1 MPRPSPLQGAVP
13 GLASEAAGG
22 QGHPATDPPRHR
34 PGDSRGGRRNPRGRG
49 DQRDATQP
57 PSPGPAAARGALGS
71 GSPRA
76 PSGLPP
82 GPAGPAAIAT
92 PRPPRSL
99 FESAGAPALFA
110 PAAAPPME
118 TRSPALAPPPTAAG
132 RLAAQSAAPS
142 LRRSG
147 QSEQALA
154 PLPSPP
160 SPLVSSD
167 RRTERLSNE
176 KEGLVPARPIEAG
189 AGWWPASRAVG
200 GGAARSSSGAVGPAG
215 RAALDSYFQVSRTQE
230 PATGPVPHL
239 EPSHI
244 VRDNQEHSSDEAI
257 VVSSSDSS
265 SSAEEEEVVEAAAP
279 LLPSAQETPPA
290 ASSGVSSQVQADPPQ
305 ALSQASAEHG
315 SQEGEEAEVQQKQR
329 TPLKKLEPSVPVVP
343 PDEEEGDTC
352 AICFEQWTNAGD
364 HRLSALRCGHLFG
377 YTCIERWLKG
387 QAGKCPQCNKKA
399 KRSDIVILYARTL
412 KALDT
417 SEQERMKS
425 SLEKEQMLRRQAELE
440 SAQSRLQLQVLTD
453 ECSKLRKQVQELKAL
468 VAQHNASASQQP
480 GSSRTCPPGGLPSSQ
495 SQRKYHLEKVFVVSQ
510 TGNCRVMAYC
520 DSLSCLVVSQPSPQS
535 TFIPGCGVKM
545 MSVANLKSSQY
556 IPIHSKQIRGLAF
569 GSRADGLLLSAAL
582 DNTLK
587 LTSLAT
593 NTVVQTYNAGRPVW
607 SCCWCLDD
615 ANYIYAGLVNGSI
628 MIYDLRDTNSHVQ
641 ELVPQKSRCPMVSLS
656 YLPRMAS
663 ASLPYGGILA
673 GTLEGACFWE
683 QKADNSYRP
692 HHLPL
697 EPGGCI
703 DIQTEISTRHC
714 LATYRPSKNNPCVR
728 CVMME
733 LTCSPLTEA
742 SEDVVCS
749 SNPVQTFSA
758 GPTCKLLTKNA
769 IFQSPEEDGSVFV
782 CAGDEASNSALLW
795 DAGSGSLLQKLQADL
810 PVLDI
815 CPLEVNQTHL
825 LATLTEKTVKLY
837 KWQ

>member
-1 MPRPSPLQGAVP
+1 MAQEEMEVDLQPVAGYSVETLQTLAPEPSGHAALSSHVPMLSEGGGSAAALPADDAVVTANA
-13 GLASEAAGG
+13 GTAREAAAEPDPPPN
-22 QGHPATDPPRHR
+22 PAT
-34 PGDSRGGRRNPRGRG
+34 
-49 DQRDATQP
+49 
-57 PSPGPAAARGALGS
+57 
-71 GSPRA
+71 A
-76 PSGLPP
+76 PSGLQRLQGVFELYQPLP
-82 GPAGPAAIAT
+82 VPQLT
-92 PRPPRSL
+92 QRPQARRARRQQRVGGSQRTI
-99 FESAGAPALFA
+99 SARPAL
-110 PAAAPPME
+110 
-118 TRSPALAPPPTAAG
+118 
-132 RLAAQSAAPS
+132 
-142 LRRSG
+142 
-147 QSEQALA
+147 
-154 PLPSPP
+154 
-160 SPLVSSD
+160 D
-167 RRTERLSNE
+167 H
-176 KEGLVPARPIEAG
+176 
-189 AGWWPASRAVG
+189 
-200 GGAARSSSGAVGPAG
+200 
-215 RAALDSYFQVSRTQE
+215 YFQLSRTQE
-230 PATGPVPHL
+230 PAAGPLPHL
-239 EPSHI
+239 EPPRIARDTQEQRPDEI
-244 VRDNQEHSSDEAI
+244 VEVSD
-257 VVSSSDSS
+257 SDSS
-265 SSAEEEEVVEAAAP
+265 TSEEEEEAVEAAAP

-290 ASSGVSSQVQADPPQ
+290 ASSGGLCFSSQVQEGPP
-305 ALSQASAEHG
+305 QASAEHE
-315 SQEGEEAEVQQKQR
+315 SLEDEAEAQQKQT
-329 TPLKKLEPSVPVVP
+329 TPQKKLGPSVPVAP
-343 PDEEEGDTC
+343 GDEEEGDTC

-417 SEQERMKS
+417 SEQERMRS

-468 VAQHNASASQQP
+468 VSQYNAGASQQP
-480 GSSRTCPPGGLPSSQ
+480 GSSRTCLPGSLPSSQ
-495 SQRKYHLEKVFVVSQ
+495 SQRKYHLEKVFLVSQ

-545 MSVANLKSSQY
+545 MSLANLKSSQY
-556 IPIHSKQIRGLAF
+556 VPIHSKQIRGLAF
-569 GSRADGLLLSAAL
+569 GTRADGLLLSAAL
-582 DNTLK
+582 DSTLK

-615 ANYIYAGLVNGSI
+615 TNYVYAGLVNGSI

-683 QKADNSYRP
+683 QKAGNSYRP
-692 HHLPL
+692 HYLPL

-703 DIQTEISTRHC
+703 DLQTEINTRHC
-714 LATYRPSKNNPCVR
+714 LATYRPGKNNPCVR

-733 LTCSPLTEA
+733 LTCSPLTET

-749 SNPVQTFSA
+749 SNPIQTFSA

-769 IFQSPEEDGSVFV
+769 IFQSPENDGSVFV

-795 DAGSGSLLQKLQADL
+795 DAGSGSLLQKLPADL

-825 LATLTEKTVKLY
+825 LATLTEKMVNIY

>member
-1 MPRPSPLQGAVP
+1 MAQEEMEVDLQPVADDPAENHGTLPPEPSGHTTVLSSEGGGVTIISDDEDEAVGASSTGTRLAATRPNHPANPSRLQRFPGLLDQLPLVP
-13 GLASEAAGG
+13 GPQAVARPQVRRARRQQSIGGSQRTVSARASLVRFFQISMSQVQATTPAARLEPSHVAGSNQEEGSPETELSGSASSASEEEEEEEA
-22 QGHPATDPPRHR
+22 
-34 PGDSRGGRRNPRGRG
+34 
-49 DQRDATQP
+49 
-57 PSPGPAAARGALGS
+57 
-71 GSPRA
+71 
-76 PSGLPP
+76 
-82 GPAGPAAIAT
+82 
-92 PRPPRSL
+92 
-99 FESAGAPALFA
+99 E
-110 PAAAPPME
+110 AAAPP
-118 TRSPALAPPPTAAG
+118 SPA
-132 RLAAQSAAPS
+132 
-142 LRRSG
+142 
-147 QSEQALA
+147 
-154 PLPSPP
+154 
-160 SPLVSSD
+160 
-167 RRTERLSNE
+167 
-176 KEGLVPARPIEAG
+176 
-189 AGWWPASRAVG
+189 
-200 GGAARSSSGAVGPAG
+200 
-215 RAALDSYFQVSRTQE
+215 
-230 PATGPVPHL
+230 
-239 EPSHI
+239 
-244 VRDNQEHSSDEAI
+244 
-257 VVSSSDSS
+257 
-265 SSAEEEEVVEAAAP
+265 
-279 LLPSAQETPPA
+279 AQETPAA
-290 ASSGVSSQVQADPPQ
+290 ASSVSSQAQAELP
-305 ALSQASAEHG
+305 QASAGHG
-315 SQEGEEAEVQQKQR
+315 SYEDEGAEVQQKQR
-329 TPLKKLEPSVPVVP
+329 SPLKEPEPSVPVAP
-343 PDEEEGDTC
+343 LEEEEGDTC

-377 YTCIERWLKG
+377 YTCIERWLRG

-399 KRSDIVILYARTL
+399 KRSDIVVLYARTL

-417 SEQERMKS
+417 SEQERMKRS
-425 SLEKEQMLRRQAELE
+425 IEKEQMLRRQAELE

-453 ECSKLRKQVQELKAL
+453 ECSKLRRQVQELKAL
-468 VAQHNASASQQP
+468 VAQHSVSASQQP
-480 GSSRTCPPGGLPSSQ
+480 GSFRTGFTGGLPCSQ
-495 SQRKYHLEKVFVVSQ
+495 SQRKYHLEKAFLVSQ
-510 TGNCRVMAYC
+510 AGNCRVMAYC
-520 DSLSCLVVSQPSPQS
+520 DSLGCLVVSQPSPQS

-582 DNTLK
+582 DSTLK

-593 NTVVQTYNAGRPVW
+593 NTVVQTYNTGRPVW

-615 ANYIYAGLVNGSI
+615 TNYIYAGLVNGSI

-683 QKADNSYRP
+683 QKAGNSYRP
-692 HHLPL
+692 HHLLL

-703 DIQTEISTRHC
+703 DIQTEINTRHC

-769 IFQSPEEDGSVFV
+769 IFQSPEEDGSIFV
-782 CAGDEASNSALLW
+782 CAGDEASNSAMLW

-815 CPLEVNQTHL
+815 CPLEVNQSHL
-825 LATLTEKTVKLY
+825 LATLTEKMVNIY

>member
-1 MPRPSPLQGAVP
+1 MELLQSRLPPIGTGRRRREGGSHSLFGPSRNAPKFHEMAQEEMEVDLQPVVNYSLENQGMLPAEPAAHTALSSQAPVLSSGGSSTIVLSDDEEVVTVSTADATREAAADPDQQANPPSALIGLLRLQGA
-13 GLASEAAGG
+13 S
-22 QGHPATDPPRHR
+22 DPH
-34 PGDSRGGRRNPRGRG
+34 
-49 DQRDATQP
+49 QLL
-57 PSPGPAAARGALGS
+57 PGPQVAQRPRVRRARRQ
-71 GSPRA
+71 PR
-76 PSGLPP
+76 
-82 GPAGPAAIAT
+82 
-92 PRPPRSL
+92 
-99 FESAGAPALFA
+99 
-110 PAAAPPME
+110 
-118 TRSPALAPPPTAAG
+118 
-132 RLAAQSAAPS
+132 
-142 LRRSG
+142 
-147 QSEQALA
+147 
-154 PLPSPP
+154 
-160 SPLVSSD
+160 
-167 RRTERLSNE
+167 
-176 KEGLVPARPIEAG
+176 
-189 AGWWPASRAVG
+189 VG
-200 GGAARSSSGAVGPAG
+200 GSQRTVSA
-215 RAALDSYFQVSRTQE
+215 RAALDSYFQISRTQE
-230 PATGPVPHL
+230 PAAISGSHL
-239 EPSHI
+239 EPSHTMGSS
-244 VRDNQEHSSDEAI
+244 QEHRLQITELQ
-257 VVSSSDSS
+257 SSDSDS
-265 SSAEEEEVVEAAAP
+265 STSEEEEEVETAAP
-279 LLPSAQETPPA
+279 LPPA
-290 ASSGVSSQVQADPPQ
+290 AQQTPAAASSVSSQDQAELPQTLPQ
-305 ALSQASAEHG
+305 APAEHG
-315 SQEGEEAEVQQKQR
+315 NREDEELEAQQKQR
-329 TPLKKLEPSVPVVP
+329 TPPKKQETPIPAAALE
-343 PDEEEGDTC
+343 EEEGDTC
-352 AICFEQWTNAGD
+352 AICFEPWTNAGD

-377 YTCIERWLKG
+377 YTCIDRWLKG

-399 KRSDIVILYARTL
+399 KRSDIVVLYARTL

-425 SLEKEQMLRRQAELE
+425 SLEKEQKLRRQAELE

-468 VAQHNASASQQP
+468 VAQHNVSTSKQP
-480 GSSRTCPPGGLPSSQ
+480 GSSRTCFPGGLPSSQ

-510 TGNCRVMAYC
+510 AGNCRVMAYC

-593 NTVVQTYNAGRPVW
+593 NTVVQTYNTGRPVW

-615 ANYIYAGLVNGSI
+615 TNYIYAGLVNGSI

-683 QKADNSYRP
+683 QKAGNSYRP
-692 HHLPL
+692 HHLLL

-703 DIQTEISTRHC
+703 DIRAEATTRHC
-714 LATYRPSKNNPCVR
+714 LATYRPSKSNPCVR
-728 CVMME
+728 CVLME

-769 IFQSPEEDGSVFV
+769 IFQSPEEDGSIFV
-782 CAGDEASNSALLW
+782 CAGDEASNSAMLW

-815 CPLEVNQTHL
+815 CPVEVNQTHL
-825 LATLTEKTVKLY
+825 LATLTEKAVKLY

>member
-1 MPRPSPLQGAVP
+1 MAQEEMEVDLQPVAGYAVESLRTLPTEPSGPAAPSSSGPALSEGGGSDAVLPDDDAVVIPNAGTTREAADEPDRQLNSASAVNGLQRLQGAFDPYRPLLVP
-13 GLASEAAGG
+13 
-22 QGHPATDPPRHR
+22 QV
-34 PGDSRGGRRNPRGRG
+34 
-49 DQRDATQP
+49 
-57 PSPGPAAARGALGS
+57 
-71 GSPRA
+71 
-76 PSGLPP
+76 
-82 GPAGPAAIAT
+82 T
-92 PRPPRSL
+92 PRLP
-99 FESAGAPALFA
+99 
-110 PAAAPPME
+110 
-118 TRSPALAPPPTAAG
+118 
-132 RLAAQSAAPS
+132 
-142 LRRSG
+142 LRRARRQQRISRS
-147 QSEQALA
+147 QRT
-154 PLPSPP
+154 
-160 SPLVSSD
+160 VS
-167 RRTERLSNE
+167 
-176 KEGLVPARPIEAG
+176 A
-189 AGWWPASRAVG
+189 
-200 GGAARSSSGAVGPAG
+200 
-215 RAALDSYFQVSRTQE
+215 RAALDSYFQLSRTQAQ
-230 PATGPVPHL
+230 ATGPAQHL
-239 EPSHI
+239 DPSHI
-244 VRDNQEHSSDEAI
+244 ARGNQEHSSDEVIA
-257 VVSSSDSS
+257 VSDTDSS
-265 SSAEEEEVVEAAAP
+265 TSEEEEETGEAAAP
-279 LLPSAQETPPA
+279 LLPTAPEAPA
-290 ASSGVSSQVQADPPQ
+290 AADLGVSSQVQAEPPQ
-305 ALSQASAEHG
+305 ALSQAPAEHQ
-315 SQEGEEAEVQQKQR
+315 SQESEEAEVQQKQR
-329 TPLKKLEPSVPVVP
+329 TPLKQPEPTVPVAP
-343 PDEEEGDTC
+343 LDEEEGDTC
-352 AICFEQWTNAGD
+352 TICFEQWTNAGD

-377 YTCIERWLKG
+377 YTCIERWLRG

-417 SEQERMKS
+417 SEKERMKS

-480 GSSRTCPPGGLPSSQ
+480 GSSHTCLPGSLPSSQ
-495 SQRKYHLEKVFVVSQ
+495 SQRKYHMEKVFVVSQ
-510 TGNCRVMAYC
+510 AGNCRVMAYC
-520 DSLSCLVVSQPSPQS
+520 DALSCLVVSQPSPQS

-569 GSRADGLLLSAAL
+569 GRRTDGLLLSAAL

-593 NTVVQTYNAGRPVW
+593 NTVVQTYNTGRPVW

-615 ANYIYAGLVNGSI
+615 TNYIYAGLVNGSI

-683 QKADNSYRP
+683 QKAGNSYRP

-703 DIQTEISTRHC
+703 DIQTEIITRHC

-749 SNPVQTFSA
+749 SNPIQTFSA

-782 CAGDEASNSALLW
+782 CAGDEASNSAMLW

-825 LATLTEKTVKLY
+825 LATLTEKMVKLY

>member
-1 MPRPSPLQGAVP
+1 MAQEEMEVDLQPVNGYSVETLRTLAPEPSGHAVLSSHVPVLGEGGGSGAALPADDAVITP
-13 GLASEAAGG
+13 NAGTTREAAAE
-22 QGHPATDPPRHR
+22 PDP
-34 PGDSRGGRRNPRGRG
+34 
-49 DQRDATQP
+49 P
-57 PSPGPAAARGALGS
+57 PSPAT
-71 GSPRA
+71 A
-76 PSGLPP
+76 PSELQ
-82 GPAGPAAIAT
+82 
-92 PRPPRSL
+92 
-99 FESAGAPALFA
+99 
-110 PAAAPPME
+110 
-118 TRSPALAPPPTAAG
+118 
-132 RLAAQSAAPS
+132 RLQGVFD
-142 LRRSG
+142 LY
-147 QSEQALA
+147 Q
-154 PLPSPP
+154 PLPVPQLTQRPQVTRAQRLQRIGGSQ
-160 SPLVSSD
+160 
-167 RRTERLSNE
+167 RTIS
-176 KEGLVPARPIEAG
+176 A
-189 AGWWPASRAVG
+189 
-200 GGAARSSSGAVGPAG
+200 
-215 RAALDSYFQVSRTQE
+215 RAALDHYFQLSRTQE
-230 PATGPVPHL
+230 PAAGPVPHL
-239 EPSHI
+239 EPPQI
-244 VRDNQEHSSDEAI
+244 ARDTQEQRPDEVVEVSD
-257 VVSSSDSS
+257 SDSS
-265 SSAEEEEVVEAAAP
+265 TSEEEEEEAVEAAAP

-290 ASSGVSSQVQADPPQ
+290 ASSRVSSQVQAEPP
-305 ALSQASAEHG
+305 QASAERE
-315 SQEGEEAEVQQKQR
+315 SLEDDAEVQQKQT
-329 TPLKKLEPSVPVVP
+329 TPQRKLGPSVAVAPL
-343 PDEEEGDTC
+343 DEEEGDTC

-417 SEQERMKS
+417 TEQERMRS
-425 SLEKEQMLRRQAELE
+425 SLQKEQMLRRQAELE

-468 VAQHNASASQQP
+468 VSQYNVSASQQP
-480 GSSRTCPPGGLPSSQ
+480 GSSRTCLPGSLPSSQ
-495 SQRKYHLEKVFVVSQ
+495 SQRKYHLEKVFLVSQ
-510 TGNCRVMAYC
+510 AGNCRVMAYC

-545 MSVANLKSSQY
+545 MSLANLKSNQY

-569 GSRADGLLLSAAL
+569 GTRADGLLLSAAL
-582 DNTLK
+582 DSTLK

-607 SCCWCLDD
+607 SCCWCLDNT
-615 ANYIYAGLVNGSI
+615 NYVYAGLVNGSI

-683 QKADNSYRP
+683 QKAGNSYRP

-703 DIQTEISTRHC
+703 DLQTEINTRHC
-714 LATYRPSKNNPCVR
+714 LATYRPGKNNPCVR

-769 IFQSPEEDGSVFV
+769 IFQSPENDGSVFV

-795 DAGSGSLLQKLQADL
+795 DAGSGSLLQKLPADL

-825 LATLTEKTVKLY
+825 LATLTEKVVNIY

>member
-1 MPRPSPLQGAVP
+1 MAQEEMEVDLQPVAGYPVENLRTLPTEPSGHAALSSSAPILGEGGGSTAVLPADDAVVILNAGTTSEAAAEPDPQLSPATALNGLQRLQGAFD
-13 GLASEAAGG
+13 LY
-22 QGHPATDPPRHR
+22 Q
-34 PGDSRGGRRNPRGRG
+34 
-49 DQRDATQP
+49 
-57 PSPGPAAARGALGS
+57 
-71 GSPRA
+71 
-76 PSGLPP
+76 
-82 GPAGPAAIAT
+82 
-92 PRPPRSL
+92 
-99 FESAGAPALFA
+99 
-110 PAAAPPME
+110 
-118 TRSPALAPPPTAAG
+118 
-132 RLAAQSAAPS
+132 
-142 LRRSG
+142 
-147 QSEQALA
+147 
-154 PLPSPP
+154 PLPVPQVTQRPRVRRARRQQRIGGSQRT
-160 SPLVSSD
+160 VS
-167 RRTERLSNE
+167 T
-176 KEGLVPARPIEAG
+176 
-189 AGWWPASRAVG
+189 
-200 GGAARSSSGAVGPAG
+200 

-230 PATGPVPHL
+230 PATGRVPRL
-239 EPSHI
+239 EPLRI
-244 VRDNQEHSSDEAI
+244 VRDNQEHSSDET
-257 VVSSSDSS
+257 VELSDSDSS
-265 SSAEEEEVVEAAAP
+265 ASAEEEEVVEEAVEAAAP
-279 LLPSAQETPPA
+279 LLPSAQEMPPA
-290 ASSGVSSQVQADPPQ
+290 ASSGVSSQVQAELPQ

-315 SQEGEEAEVQQKQR
+315 SHEDEEAEVQQKQR
-329 TPLKKLEPSVPVVP
+329 TPLKKLEPPVCVTP
-343 PDEEEGDTC
+343 LDEEEGDTC
-352 AICFEQWTNAGD
+352 AICFEQWTNAGN

-387 QAGKCPQCNKKA
+387 QTGKCPQCNKKA

-468 VAQHNASASQQP
+468 VAQHNVSASQQP
-480 GSSRTCPPGGLPSSQ
+480 GSSRTCLPSSLPSSQ

-593 NTVVQTYNAGRPVW
+593 NTVVQTYNTGRPVW

-615 ANYIYAGLVNGSI
+615 TNYVYAGLVNGSI

-673 GTLEGACFWE
+673 GSLEGACFWE
-683 QKADNSYRP
+683 HKAGNSYRP

-703 DIQTEISTRHC
+703 DIQMEITTRHC

-742 SEDVVCS
+742 SEDAVCS

-769 IFQSPEEDGSVFV
+769 IFQSPEEDGSIFV

-825 LATLTEKTVKLY
+825 LATLTEKMVKIY

>member
-1 MPRPSPLQGAVP
+1 MAQEEMEVDLQPVAGYSVENLGTLPTEPSDHTALSSSDPVLGEGGGRVTVPPADDAVVIPNAGATREAAAEPDQQLSPASALNRLQRLQGPFDAYWQLPVP
-13 GLASEAAGG
+13 QVAQRPRVRRARRQQRIGG
-22 QGHPATDPPRHR
+22 
-34 PGDSRGGRRNPRGRG
+34 S
-49 DQRDATQP
+49 QRT
-57 PSPGPAAARGALGS
+57 
-71 GSPRA
+71 
-76 PSGLPP
+76 
-82 GPAGPAAIAT
+82 I
-92 PRPPRSL
+92 
-99 FESAGAPALFA
+99 SA
-110 PAAAPPME
+110 
-118 TRSPALAPPPTAAG
+118 
-132 RLAAQSAAPS
+132 
-142 LRRSG
+142 
-147 QSEQALA
+147 
-154 PLPSPP
+154 
-160 SPLVSSD
+160 
-167 RRTERLSNE
+167 
-176 KEGLVPARPIEAG
+176 
-189 AGWWPASRAVG
+189 
-200 GGAARSSSGAVGPAG
+200 
-215 RAALDSYFQVSRTQE
+215 RAALDSYFQLSRTQE
-230 PATGPVPHL
+230 PATGPVL
-239 EPSHI
+239 RLDPSHI
-244 VRDNQEHSSDEAI
+244 ARDNQQHSSHEAI
-257 VVSSSDSS
+257 EVSDSDSS
-265 SSAEEEEVVEAAAP
+265 TSAEEEEAVEAAAP

-290 ASSGVSSQVQADPPQ
+290 ASSGVSSQVQAEPSQ

-315 SQEGEEAEVQQKQR
+315 SREDEEAEVKQKQR
-329 TPLKKLEPSVPVVP
+329 TPLKKLEPSVPVAP
-343 PDEEEGDTC
+343 LDEEEGDTC

-468 VAQHNASASQQP
+468 VAQHNVSASQQP
-480 GSSRTCPPGGLPSSQ
+480 GSSRTRLPGCLPSSQ

-569 GSRADGLLLSAAL
+569 SSRADGLLLSAAL

-593 NTVVQTYNAGRPVW
+593 NSVVQTYNTGRPVW

-615 ANYIYAGLVNGSI
+615 TNYIYAGLVNGSI

-683 QKADNSYRP
+683 QKAGNSYRP

-733 LTCSPLTEA
+733 LTSSPLTET

-749 SNPVQTFSA
+749 SHPVQTFSA

-815 CPLEVNQTHL
+815 CPLEVNQTHF
-825 LATLTEKTVKLY
+825 LATLTEKMVKIY

>member
-1 MPRPSPLQGAVP
+1 MAQEEMEVDLQPVSGYSVETLGTLAQEPSGHTELSSHIPVLGEGGGSAAALPADRAVVTP
-13 GLASEAAGG
+13 NAATTGEAAAEPDL
-22 QGHPATDPPRHR
+22 QTAPAT
-34 PGDSRGGRRNPRGRG
+34 
-49 DQRDATQP
+49 
-57 PSPGPAAARGALGS
+57 
-71 GSPRA
+71 A
-76 PSGLPP
+76 PSGLQ
-82 GPAGPAAIAT
+82 
-92 PRPPRSL
+92 
-99 FESAGAPALFA
+99 
-110 PAAAPPME
+110 
-118 TRSPALAPPPTAAG
+118 
-132 RLAAQSAAPS
+132 RLQGTFD
-142 LRRSG
+142 LN
-147 QSEQALA
+147 Q
-154 PLPSPP
+154 PLPVPQLTQRP
-160 SPLVSSD
+160 QV
-167 RRTERLSNE
+167 RRTHRQQ
-176 KEGLVPARPIEAG
+176 RI
-189 AGWWPASRAVG
+189 G
-200 GGAARSSSGAVGPAG
+200 GSQRTIST
-215 RAALDSYFQVSRTQE
+215 RAALDRYFQLSRTQE
-230 PATGPVPHL
+230 PSAGAVPHL
-239 EPSHI
+239 EFPSI
-244 VRDNQEHSSDEAI
+244 ARDTQEQRPVETI
-257 VVSSSDSS
+257 EVSNSDSS
-265 SSAEEEEVVEAAAP
+265 TEEEEEEAVEAAAP
-279 LLPSAQETPPA
+279 PLPSAQETPA
-290 ASSGVSSQVQADPPQ
+290 VSSGVSSQVQAEPPQ
-305 ALSQASAEHG
+305 ALSQASAEHE
-315 SQEGEEAEVQQKQR
+315 SHEDEAEVQQKQT
-329 TPLKKLEPSVPVVP
+329 TPRKELEPSVAVAPQ
-343 PDEEEGDTC
+343 DEEEGDTC

-377 YTCIERWLKG
+377 YTCIERWLRG

-417 SEQERMKS
+417 SEQERMRS

-468 VAQHNASASQQP
+468 VAQYNVSTLQQP
-480 GSSRTCPPGGLPSSQ
+480 GSSRSCLAGSLPSSQ
-495 SQRKYHLEKVFVVSQ
+495 SQHKYHLEKAFLVSQ

-545 MSVANLKSSQY
+545 MSLANLKSCQY

-569 GSRADGLLLSAAL
+569 GTRADGLLLSAAL
-582 DNTLK
+582 DSTLK

-615 ANYIYAGLVNGSI
+615 TNYVYAGLVNGSI

-683 QKADNSYRP
+683 QRAGNSYRP

-703 DIQTEISTRHC
+703 DLQTEINTRHC
-714 LATYRPSKNNPCVR
+714 LATYRPGKNNPCVR

-733 LTCSPLTEA
+733 LTCSPLTEG

-749 SNPVQTFSA
+749 SNPVQTFNA
-758 GPTCKLLTKNA
+758 GPACKLLTKNA

-795 DAGSGSLLQKLQADL
+795 DAGSGSLLQKLPADL

-815 CPLEVNQTHL
+815 CPLEVNQTHF
-825 LATLTEKTVKLY
+825 LATLTEKMVNIY

>member
-1 MPRPSPLQGAVP
+1 MAQEEMEVDLQPVAGYSVENLRTLPTEPSGHAALSSPAPVLGEGGGSVTVLPADDAVVIPNAGTTREAAAEPDPQLSSASAINGLQRLQGAFDLYRPLPVP
-13 GLASEAAGG
+13 WVT
-22 QGHPATDPPRHR
+22 QRPRVR
-34 PGDSRGGRRNPRGRG
+34 TARRQ
-49 DQRDATQP
+49 QRI
-57 PSPGPAAARGALGS
+57 S
-71 GSPRA
+71 GS
-76 PSGLPP
+76 
-82 GPAGPAAIAT
+82 
-92 PRPPRSL
+92 
-99 FESAGAPALFA
+99 
-110 PAAAPPME
+110 
-118 TRSPALAPPPTAAG
+118 
-132 RLAAQSAAPS
+132 
-142 LRRSG
+142 
-147 QSEQALA
+147 
-154 PLPSPP
+154 
-160 SPLVSSD
+160 
-167 RRTERLSNE
+167 RRT
-176 KEGLVPARPIEAG
+176 
-189 AGWWPASRAVG
+189 ASA
-200 GGAARSSSGAVGPAG
+200 
-215 RAALDSYFQVSRTQE
+215 RAALDSYFQLSRTQE
-230 PATGPVPHL
+230 PATGPVLRL
-239 EPSHI
+239 EPSRI
-244 VRDNQEHSSDEAI
+244 ARDNQGHSSDETI
-257 VVSSSDSS
+257 EVSDSDSS
-265 SSAEEEEVVEAAAP
+265 TSAEEEEAAEAAAP

-290 ASSGVSSQVQADPPQ
+290 ASSGVSSQVQEEPP
-305 ALSQASAEHG
+305 QASAEHG
-315 SQEGEEAEVQQKQR
+315 GHEDEEAEFQQKQR
-329 TPLKKLEPSVPVVP
+329 TPLKKLEASVPVAP
-343 PDEEEGDTC
+343 LDEEEGDTC

-425 SLEKEQMLRRQAELE
+425 SLEKEQKLRRQAELE

-468 VAQHNASASQQP
+468 VAQHNVSASQQP
-480 GSSRTCPPGGLPSSQ
+480 GSSRTCLPGSLPSSQ

-569 GSRADGLLLSAAL
+569 GGRADGLLLSAAL

-615 ANYIYAGLVNGSI
+615 TNYFYAGLVNGSI

-683 QKADNSYRP
+683 QKAGNSYRP

-703 DIQTEISTRHC
+703 DIQTEITTRHC

-825 LATLTEKTVKLY
+825 LATLTEKMVKIY

>member
-1 MPRPSPLQGAVP
+1 MAQEEMEVDLQPAAGYSVENLRTLPTEPSAHAALSSHAPVLDEGEGSITVLPAADAVVIPNAGTAREAPADPDPQLHPPVALNGLQRLQGAF
-13 GLASEAAGG
+13 
-22 QGHPATDPPRHR
+22 DPYR
-34 PGDSRGGRRNPRGRG
+34 
-49 DQRDATQP
+49 
-57 PSPGPAAARGALGS
+57 
-71 GSPRA
+71 
-76 PSGLPP
+76 
-82 GPAGPAAIAT
+82 
-92 PRPPRSL
+92 
-99 FESAGAPALFA
+99 
-110 PAAAPPME
+110 
-118 TRSPALAPPPTAAG
+118 
-132 RLAAQSAAPS
+132 
-142 LRRSG
+142 
-147 QSEQALA
+147 
-154 PLPSPP
+154 PLPVPHVTQRP
-160 SPLVSSD
+160 RV
-167 RRTERLSNE
+167 RR
-176 KEGLVPARPIEAG
+176 ARRQQRI
-189 AGWWPASRAVG
+189 G
-200 GGAARSSSGAVGPAG
+200 GSQRTISA
-215 RAALDSYFQVSRTQE
+215 RAALDSYFQLSRTQE

-239 EPSHI
+239 EPSNI
-244 VRDNQEHSSDEAI
+244 ARDNQEHSSDETI
-257 VVSSSDSS
+257 VVSDSDGST
-265 SSAEEEEVVEAAAP
+265 SAEEEEAVEAAAP

-290 ASSGVSSQVQADPPQ
+290 AGSRGFQVQAEPSQ

-315 SQEGEEAEVQQKQR
+315 SREDEEAEVQQKQR

-343 PDEEEGDTC
+343 LDEEEGDTC

-399 KRSDIVILYARTL
+399 KRSDIVVLYARTL

-453 ECSKLRKQVQELKAL
+453 ECTKLRKQVQELKAL
-468 VAQHNASASQQP
+468 VAQHNVNASQHP
-480 GSSRTCPPGGLPSSQ
+480 GSSRACLPGSLPSSQ
-495 SQRKYHLEKVFVVSQ
+495 SQRKYHLEKVFLVSQ

-535 TFIPGCGVKM
+535 TFVPGCGVKM

-569 GSRADGLLLSAAL
+569 GNRADGLLLSAAL

-593 NTVVQTYNAGRPVW
+593 NTVVQTYNTGRPVW

-615 ANYIYAGLVNGSI
+615 TNYIYAGLVNGSI

-683 QKADNSYRP
+683 QKAGNSYRP

-825 LATLTEKTVKLY
+825 LATLTEKMVKIY

>member
-1 MPRPSPLQGAVP
+1 MAQEEMEVDLQPVAGYSVEPLPTLVLEPSGHSVLGEGGGSAAALPADDAVVTASAGTREAAAEPDLQTAPATAPRGLQRLQGTFDLYQPVP
-13 GLASEAAGG
+13 QLTQRPQVRRARRQQRIGG
-22 QGHPATDPPRHR
+22 
-34 PGDSRGGRRNPRGRG
+34 S
-49 DQRDATQP
+49 QRTV
-57 PSPGPAAARGALGS
+57 
-71 GSPRA
+71 
-76 PSGLPP
+76 
-82 GPAGPAAIAT
+82 
-92 PRPPRSL
+92 
-99 FESAGAPALFA
+99 SA
-110 PAAAPPME
+110 
-118 TRSPALAPPPTAAG
+118 
-132 RLAAQSAAPS
+132 
-142 LRRSG
+142 
-147 QSEQALA
+147 
-154 PLPSPP
+154 
-160 SPLVSSD
+160 
-167 RRTERLSNE
+167 
-176 KEGLVPARPIEAG
+176 
-189 AGWWPASRAVG
+189 
-200 GGAARSSSGAVGPAG
+200 
-215 RAALDSYFQVSRTQE
+215 RAALDHYFQLSRTQE
-230 PATGPVPHL
+230 PSAGPDPHL
-239 EPSHI
+239 EFPHV
-244 VRDNQEHSSDEAI
+244 VRDTQEQHPEETIEVSD
-257 VVSSSDSS
+257 SDSS
-265 SSAEEEEVVEAAAP
+265 TSEEEEEEEEAVEAAAL
-279 LLPSAQETPPA
+279 LLPSAQEMPPA
-290 ASSGVSSQVQADPPQ
+290 ASSGVSSQVQAEPPQ
-305 ALSQASAEHG
+305 ALSQASAEHE
-315 SQEGEEAEVQQKQR
+315 SHEDEAEVQQKQT
-329 TPLKKLEPSVPVVP
+329 TPEKRLEPSVPVRAL
-343 PDEEEGDTC
+343 DEEEGDTC
-352 AICFEQWTNAGD
+352 AICFEQWTNAGA

-417 SEQERMKS
+417 SEQERMRS

-468 VAQHNASASQQP
+468 VAQHNVSTTQQP
-480 GSSRTCPPGGLPSSQ
+480 SSSRSCFPGSLPSSQ
-495 SQRKYHLEKVFVVSQ
+495 SQRKYHLEKVFLVSQ
-510 TGNCRVMAYC
+510 AGNCRVMAYC

-545 MSVANLKSSQY
+545 MSLANLKSSQY
-556 IPIHSKQIRGLAF
+556 IPIHTKQIRGLAF
-569 GSRADGLLLSAAL
+569 GTRADGLLLSAAL
-582 DNTLK
+582 DSTLK

-615 ANYIYAGLVNGSI
+615 TNYVYAGLVNGSI

-641 ELVPQKSRCPMVSLS
+641 ELVPQGSRCPMVSLS

-683 QKADNSYRP
+683 QKAGNSYRP

-703 DIQTEISTRHC
+703 DLQTEINTRHC
-714 LATYRPSKNNPCVR
+714 LATYRPGKNNPCVR

-733 LTCSPLTEA
+733 LTCSPLTEG

-749 SNPVQTFSA
+749 SNPVQTFTA

-769 IFQSPEEDGSVFV
+769 IFQSPEDDGSVFV

-795 DAGSGSLLQKLQADL
+795 DAGSGSLLQKLPADL

-815 CPLEVNQTHL
+815 CPLEVNQSHL
-825 LATLTEKTVKLY
+825 LATLTEKVVNIY

>member
-1 MPRPSPLQGAVP
+1 MAQEEMEVDLQPVAGYSVEILQTLAPEPSGHEVLSSHVPALGEGGGSAAAPPADDAVVTP
-13 GLASEAAGG
+13 NAGTTREAAAE
-22 QGHPATDPPRHR
+22 PDP
-34 PGDSRGGRRNPRGRG
+34 
-49 DQRDATQP
+49 P
-57 PSPGPAAARGALGS
+57 PSPAT
-71 GSPRA
+71 A
-76 PSGLPP
+76 PSGLQRLRGEFDLYQPLP
-82 GPAGPAAIAT
+82 
-92 PRPPRSL
+92 
-99 FESAGAPALFA
+99 
-110 PAAAPPME
+110 APPL
-118 TRSPALAPPPTAAG
+118 TQRP
-132 RLAAQSAAPS
+132 QV
-142 LRRSG
+142 RR
-147 QSEQALA
+147 A
-154 PLPSPP
+154 
-160 SPLVSSD
+160 
-167 RRTERLSNE
+167 RRQQRT
-176 KEGLVPARPIEAG
+176 
-189 AGWWPASRAVG
+189 G
-200 GGAARSSSGAVGPAG
+200 GSQRTIST
-215 RAALDSYFQVSRTQE
+215 RAALDHYFQLSRTQE
-230 PATGPVPHL
+230 PAAGPVPHL
-239 EPSHI
+239 EPPHTQEQRPDEI
-244 VRDNQEHSSDEAI
+244 VE
-257 VVSSSDSS
+257 VSDSDGS
-265 SSAEEEEVVEAAAP
+265 TSEEEEEEAVEAAAP
-279 LLPSAQETPPA
+279 LLRSARETLPA
-290 ASSGVSSQVQADPPQ
+290 ASSGVSSQVQAEPP
-305 ALSQASAEHG
+305 QASAEHE
-315 SQEGEEAEVQQKQR
+315 SLEDEAEVQQKQT
-329 TPLKKLEPSVPVVP
+329 TPQKKLGPSVPVAP
-343 PDEEEGDTC
+343 LDEEEGDTC

-417 SEQERMKS
+417 SEQERMRS

-468 VAQHNASASQQP
+468 VSQYNVSALQQP
-480 GSSRTCPPGGLPSSQ
+480 GSSRTCLPGSLPSSQ
-495 SQRKYHLEKVFVVSQ
+495 SQRKYHLEKVFLVSQ
-510 TGNCRVMAYC
+510 AGNCRVMAYC

-545 MSVANLKSSQY
+545 VSLANLKSSQY

-569 GSRADGLLLSAAL
+569 GTRADGLLLSAAL
-582 DNTLK
+582 DSTLK

-615 ANYIYAGLVNGSI
+615 TNYVYAGLVNGSI

-663 ASLPYGGILA
+663 ASLPHGGILA

-683 QKADNSYRP
+683 QKAGNSYRP

-703 DIQTEISTRHC
+703 DLQTEINTRHC
-714 LATYRPSKNNPCVR
+714 LATYRPGKNNPCVR

-769 IFQSPEEDGSVFV
+769 IFQSPEDDGSVFV

-795 DAGSGSLLQKLQADL
+795 DAGSGSLLQKLPADL

-825 LATLTEKTVKLY
+825 LATLTEKMVNIY

>member
-1 MPRPSPLQGAVP
+1 MAQEEMEVDLQPATVYSVETLGMLPAEPPDEAALSSRALQLAGGGGSITVLPADDAVVIPNAATTREAAAQPDPRLSPASALDRLQRLQGPFDPHPPLPVP
-13 GLASEAAGG
+13 
-22 QGHPATDPPRHR
+22 QVT
-34 PGDSRGGRRNPRGRG
+34 
-49 DQRDATQP
+49 QR
-57 PSPGPAAARGALGS
+57 
-71 GSPRA
+71 PRA
-76 PSGLPP
+76 
-82 GPAGPAAIAT
+82 
-92 PRPPRSL
+92 
-99 FESAGAPALFA
+99 
-110 PAAAPPME
+110 
-118 TRSPALAPPPTAAG
+118 
-132 RLAAQSAAPS
+132 
-142 LRRSG
+142 RRARRQQRIGGS
-147 QSEQALA
+147 QRT
-154 PLPSPP
+154 
-160 SPLVSSD
+160 VS
-167 RRTERLSNE
+167 
-176 KEGLVPARPIEAG
+176 V
-189 AGWWPASRAVG
+189 
-200 GGAARSSSGAVGPAG
+200 
-215 RAALDSYFQVSRTQE
+215 RAALESYFQLSRTQQ
-230 PATGPVPHL
+230 PATGPVPRL

-244 VRDNQEHSSDEAI
+244 ARDNQEHSSDEI
-257 VVSSSDSS
+257 IEVSDSDSS
-265 SSAEEEEVVEAAAP
+265 TSAEEEEEEAVEAAAP
-279 LLPSAQETPPA
+279 LLPSAQETPA
-290 ASSGVSSQVQADPPQ
+290 ADSGVSSQVQVEPPQ
-305 ALSQASAEHG
+305 ALSQASAERGNH
-315 SQEGEEAEVQQKQR
+315 EDEEVEVHQKQR
-329 TPLKKLEPSVPVVP
+329 TPLKTLEPSVPVAAL
-343 PDEEEGDTC
+343 DEEEGDTC

-440 SAQSRLQLQVLTD
+440 SAQSRLRLQVLTD

-468 VAQHNASASQQP
+468 VAQHNVSASQQA
-480 GSSRTCPPGGLPSSQ
+480 GSSRTCLPGNLPSSQ

-615 ANYIYAGLVNGSI
+615 TNYIYAGLVNGSI

-683 QKADNSYRP
+683 QKAGNSYRA

-728 CVMME
+728 CVVME

-815 CPLEVNQTHL
+815 CPLEVNQSHL
-825 LATLTEKTVKLY
+825 LATLTEKMVKIY

>member
-1 MPRPSPLQGAVP
+1 MAQEEMEVDLQPVAGYSVENLRTLPTELSGHTALLSRAPVLEEGEGSVTVLPADDAVVIP
-13 GLASEAAGG
+13 NAGTTREAVAE
-22 QGHPATDPPRHR
+22 PDP
-34 PGDSRGGRRNPRGRG
+34 
-49 DQRDATQP
+49 QL
-57 PSPGPAAARGALGS
+57 GPAAALNGLQRLQGALDPYRPFHMPHVTQHPRVRRARRQQRIGGS
-71 GSPRA
+71 
-76 PSGLPP
+76 
-82 GPAGPAAIAT
+82 
-92 PRPPRSL
+92 
-99 FESAGAPALFA
+99 
-110 PAAAPPME
+110 
-118 TRSPALAPPPTAAG
+118 
-132 RLAAQSAAPS
+132 Q
-142 LRRSG
+142 
-147 QSEQALA
+147 
-154 PLPSPP
+154 
-160 SPLVSSD
+160 
-167 RRTERLSNE
+167 RTIS
-176 KEGLVPARPIEAG
+176 
-189 AGWWPASRAVG
+189 
-200 GGAARSSSGAVGPAG
+200 ARS
-215 RAALDSYFQVSRTQE
+215 ALDSYFQLSRTQQ
-230 PATGPVPHL
+230 PATRPVPRL
-239 EPSHI
+239 ESSHI
-244 VRDNQEHSSDEAI
+244 ARDNQEHSSDETI
-257 VVSSSDSS
+257 ELSDSDSS
-265 SSAEEEEVVEAAAP
+265 TSAEEEDTVEAAAP
-279 LLPSAQETPPA
+279 LLPSAQETLPA
-290 ASSGVSSQVQADPPQ
+290 ASSVSTQVQAE
-305 ALSQASAEHG
+305 LSQASSQASTEHG
-315 SQEGEEAEVQQKQR
+315 GHEDEEAEVQQKQR
-329 TPLKKLEPSVPVVP
+329 TPLKKLEPSVPVAP
-343 PDEEEGDTC
+343 LDEEEGDTC

-425 SLEKEQMLRRQAELE
+425 SLEKEQKLRKQAELE

-453 ECSKLRKQVQELKAL
+453 ECSKLRKQVQELKTL
-468 VAQHNASASQQP
+468 VAQHNMSASQQP
-480 GSSRTCPPGGLPSSQ
+480 GSSRTCIPGSLPSSQ

-615 ANYIYAGLVNGSI
+615 TNYIYAGLVNGSI

-656 YLPRMAS
+656 YLPRLAS

-683 QKADNSYRP
+683 QKDGNSYRP

-742 SEDVVCS
+742 SEDVVYS

-815 CPLEVNQTHL
+815 CPLEMNQTHL
-825 LATLTEKTVKLY
+825 LATLTEKTVKIY

>member
-1 MPRPSPLQGAVP
+1 MAQEEMEVDLQPVAGYSVENFRTLPAEPSGHAALSSRAPVLSEGGGSSSSVTVLPADDAVVIPNAGTTREAAVEPDPQLNSASALDRLQRLQGAFDPHRALPVP
-13 GLASEAAGG
+13 QVTQRPRVRRARRQQRIGG
-22 QGHPATDPPRHR
+22 
-34 PGDSRGGRRNPRGRG
+34 S
-49 DQRDATQP
+49 QRTV
-57 PSPGPAAARGALGS
+57 
-71 GSPRA
+71 
-76 PSGLPP
+76 
-82 GPAGPAAIAT
+82 
-92 PRPPRSL
+92 
-99 FESAGAPALFA
+99 SA
-110 PAAAPPME
+110 
-118 TRSPALAPPPTAAG
+118 
-132 RLAAQSAAPS
+132 
-142 LRRSG
+142 
-147 QSEQALA
+147 
-154 PLPSPP
+154 
-160 SPLVSSD
+160 
-167 RRTERLSNE
+167 
-176 KEGLVPARPIEAG
+176 
-189 AGWWPASRAVG
+189 
-200 GGAARSSSGAVGPAG
+200 
-215 RAALDSYFQVSRTQE
+215 RAALDSYFQLSRTQE

-244 VRDNQEHSSDEAI
+244 ARNSQEHSSDETI
-257 VVSSSDSS
+257 EVSDSDSS
-265 SSAEEEEVVEAAAP
+265 TSAEEEEVVEAAAP

-290 ASSGVSSQVQADPPQ
+290 GSSGVSSQVQAEPPQ

-315 SQEGEEAEVQQKQR
+315 SHEDEEAEVQQKQR
-329 TPLKKLEPSVPVVP
+329 TPLKKLEPSVPVALL
-343 PDEEEGDTC
+343 DEEEGDTC

-468 VAQHNASASQQP
+468 VAQHNVNASQQP
-480 GSSRTCPPGGLPSSQ
+480 GSSRTCLPGSLPSSQ

-520 DSLSCLVVSQPSPQS
+520 DLLSCLVVSQPSPQS

-615 ANYIYAGLVNGSI
+615 TNYIYAGLVNGSI

-683 QKADNSYRP
+683 QKAGNSYRP

-825 LATLTEKTVKLY
+825 LATLTEKTVKIY

>member
-1 MPRPSPLQGAVP
+1 MAQEEMEVDLQPVAGSAVETLRTFPPEPSGQAALSSHAPALGEDGGSSIVMALPADEAVVTPSADTTREAARDPDPQQDPGAALNVLQRLQGAFVP
-13 GLASEAAGG
+13 HVA
-22 QGHPATDPPRHR
+22 Q
-34 PGDSRGGRRNPRGRG
+34 
-49 DQRDATQP
+49 
-57 PSPGPAAARGALGS
+57 
-71 GSPRA
+71 
-76 PSGLPP
+76 
-82 GPAGPAAIAT
+82 
-92 PRPPRSL
+92 RPPARRARRQQRTAGSQRTV
-99 FESAGAPALFA
+99 SA
-110 PAAAPPME
+110 
-118 TRSPALAPPPTAAG
+118 
-132 RLAAQSAAPS
+132 
-142 LRRSG
+142 
-147 QSEQALA
+147 
-154 PLPSPP
+154 
-160 SPLVSSD
+160 
-167 RRTERLSNE
+167 
-176 KEGLVPARPIEAG
+176 
-189 AGWWPASRAVG
+189 
-200 GGAARSSSGAVGPAG
+200 
-215 RAALDSYFQVSRTQE
+215 RAALDSYFQLSRTQE
-230 PATGPVPHL
+230 PTTGPVVRL
-239 EPSHI
+239 EPSRI
-244 VRDNQEHSSDEAI
+244 ARDNQEHSSDETI
-257 VVSSSDSS
+257 EVSDSES
-265 SSAEEEEVVEAAAP
+265 STSAEEEEMVAVEAAAP
-279 LLPSAQETPPA
+279 SAQEIPPA
-290 ASSGVSSQVQADPPQ
+290 ASSGASTQVQAEPPQ
-305 ALSQASAEHG
+305 TLSQASAEHG
-315 SQEGEEAEVQQKQR
+315 SQGSEEAEVQQKQR
-329 TPLKKLEPSVPVVP
+329 TPLKKLEPSVPAVLL
-343 PDEEEGDTC
+343 DEEEGDTC

-468 VAQHNASASQQP
+468 VAQHNVTASQQP
-480 GSSRTCPPGGLPSSQ
+480 GTSRPHLPGSLPSSQ

-593 NTVVQTYNAGRPVW
+593 NTVVQTYNTGRPVW

-615 ANYIYAGLVNGSI
+615 TNYIYAGLVNGSI

-683 QKADNSYRP
+683 HKAGNSYRP

-749 SNPVQTFSA
+749 SNPIQTFSA

-769 IFQSPEEDGSVFV
+769 IFQSPEEDGSIFV

-825 LATLTEKTVKLY
+825 LATLTEKMVKIY

>member
-1 MPRPSPLQGAVP
+1 MAQEEMEVDLQPVAGNSVETLRTLAPEPSGHAALSSQVPVLSEGRGSTAALPADDAVVTP
-13 GLASEAAGG
+13 NAGTTREAAAE
-22 QGHPATDPPRHR
+22 PDPPL
-34 PGDSRGGRRNPRGRG
+34 
-49 DQRDATQP
+49 
-57 PSPGPAAARGALGS
+57 SPAM
-71 GSPRA
+71 A
-76 PSGLPP
+76 PSGLQ
-82 GPAGPAAIAT
+82 
-92 PRPPRSL
+92 RL
-99 FESAGAPALFA
+99 QGAFDLY
-110 PAAAPPME
+110 
-118 TRSPALAPPPTAAG
+118 
-132 RLAAQSAAPS
+132 Q
-142 LRRSG
+142 
-147 QSEQALA
+147 
-154 PLPSPP
+154 PLPVPQLTQRP
-160 SPLVSSD
+160 QV
-167 RRTERLSNE
+167 RR
-176 KEGLVPARPIEAG
+176 AR
-189 AGWWPASRAVG
+189 RQQRVG
-200 GGAARSSSGAVGPAG
+200 GSQRTIST
-215 RAALDSYFQVSRTQE
+215 RAALDHYFQLSRTQE
-230 PATGPVPHL
+230 PAAGPLPHL
-239 EPSHI
+239 EPPRI
-244 VRDNQEHSSDEAI
+244 ARDTQEQRPDETVEVSD
-257 VVSSSDSS
+257 SDSS
-265 SSAEEEEVVEAAAP
+265 TSEEEEEEAVEAAAP
-279 LLPSAQETPPA
+279 LLPSAQETLPA
-290 ASSGVSSQVQADPPQ
+290 ASSGVSGQVQAEPP
-305 ALSQASAEHG
+305 QASAEYE
-315 SQEGEEAEVQQKQR
+315 SLEDEAEGQQKQT
-329 TPLKKLEPSVPVVP
+329 TPQKKLGPSVPVARV
-343 PDEEEGDTC
+343 DEEEGDTC

-417 SEQERMKS
+417 SEQERMRS

-468 VAQHNASASQQP
+468 VSQYNASASQQP
-480 GSSRTCPPGGLPSSQ
+480 GSSRTCLPGSLPSSQ
-495 SQRKYHLEKVFVVSQ
+495 SQRKYHLEKVFLVSQ

-545 MSVANLKSSQY
+545 MSLANLKSSQY
-556 IPIHSKQIRGLAF
+556 VPIHSKQIRGLAF
-569 GSRADGLLLSAAL
+569 GTRADGLLLSAAL
-582 DNTLK
+582 DSTLK

-615 ANYIYAGLVNGSI
+615 TNYVYAGLVNGSI

-683 QKADNSYRP
+683 QKAGNSYRP

-703 DIQTEISTRHC
+703 DLQTEINTRHC
-714 LATYRPSKNNPCVR
+714 LATYRPGKNNPCVR

-769 IFQSPEEDGSVFV
+769 IFQSPENDGSVFV

-795 DAGSGSLLQKLQADL
+795 DAGSGSLLQKLPADL

-825 LATLTEKTVKLY
+825 LATLTEKMVNIY

>member
-1 MPRPSPLQGAVP
+1 MAQEEMEVDLQSVAGYSVENLSMLPTEPSGHTALLSHAPVLDEGGGSVTVLPADDAVVILNA
-13 GLASEAAGG
+13 GTTREAAAE
-22 QGHPATDPPRHR
+22 PDP
-34 PGDSRGGRRNPRGRG
+34 
-49 DQRDATQP
+49 QL
-57 PSPGPAAARGALGS
+57 GPAAALNGLQMLQGALDPYRPFRVPQGTWRPQVRRARRQQRIGGS
-71 GSPRA
+71 
-76 PSGLPP
+76 
-82 GPAGPAAIAT
+82 
-92 PRPPRSL
+92 
-99 FESAGAPALFA
+99 
-110 PAAAPPME
+110 
-118 TRSPALAPPPTAAG
+118 
-132 RLAAQSAAPS
+132 Q
-142 LRRSG
+142 
-147 QSEQALA
+147 
-154 PLPSPP
+154 
-160 SPLVSSD
+160 
-167 RRTERLSNE
+167 RTIS
-176 KEGLVPARPIEAG
+176 
-189 AGWWPASRAVG
+189 
-200 GGAARSSSGAVGPAG
+200 ARS
-215 RAALDSYFQVSRTQE
+215 ALDSYFQLSRTQE
-230 PATGPVPHL
+230 PARRPVPHV

-244 VRDNQEHSSDEAI
+244 ARDNQEPSSDETII
-257 VVSSSDSS
+257 VSDNDSS
-265 SSAEEEEVVEAAAP
+265 TSEEEEAVEAAAP
-279 LLPSAQETPPA
+279 LLPSAQETLPA
-290 ASSGVSSQVQADPPQ
+290 ASSGVSTQVQAEPPH
-305 ALSQASAEHG
+305 ALSQASTEHG
-315 SQEGEEAEVQQKQR
+315 SHEDEEAEVQQKQR
-329 TPLKKLEPSVPVVP
+329 TPLKKLEPSVPVVLL
-343 PDEEEGDTC
+343 DEEEGDTC

-425 SLEKEQMLRRQAELE
+425 SLEKEQKLRRQAELE

-468 VAQHNASASQQP
+468 VAQHNVSASQKP
-480 GSSRTCPPGGLPSSQ
+480 GSSHTCIPGSLPSSH

-520 DSLSCLVVSQPSPQS
+520 DLLSCLVVSQPSPQS

-615 ANYIYAGLVNGSI
+615 TNYIYAGLVNGSI

-641 ELVPQKSRCPMVSLS
+641 ELVPQKFRCPVVSLS

-683 QKADNSYRP
+683 QKAGNSYRP

-749 SNPVQTFSA
+749 SNQVQTFSG

-769 IFQSPEEDGSVFV
+769 IFQSPEEDGSLFV
-782 CAGDEASNSALLW
+782 CAGDEASKSALLW

-815 CPLEVNQTHL
+815 CPLEMNQTHL
-825 LATLTEKTVKLY
+825 LATLTEKTVKIY